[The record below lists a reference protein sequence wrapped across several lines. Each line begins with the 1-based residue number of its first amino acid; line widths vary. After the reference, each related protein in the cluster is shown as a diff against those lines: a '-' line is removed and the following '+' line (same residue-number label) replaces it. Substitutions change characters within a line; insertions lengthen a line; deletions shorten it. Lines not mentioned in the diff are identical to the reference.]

1 MSKCLFVLD
10 IIVLDRSEWHTLRDI
25 RLTALQESP
34 DSFLATYEQE
44 RHYRPDRWEAE
55 FSRGSWHIGYR
66 QGAPVSLLGVTREPK
81 QSVQECFIE
90 YLWVAPDMRGSGR
103 GQFMLETVLKRLQA
117 DGVRTVFLWVIDD
130 NARAIRFY
138 ERSGFVSTR
147 IRQPLA
153 SRPGKSEE
161 RLLRRLG

>member
-1 MSKCLFVLD
+1 VLD
-10 IIVLDRSEWHTLRDI
+10 ITVLDRSEWHTLRDI

-44 RHYRPDRWEAE
+44 RTYAPDRWQAE
-55 FSRGSWHIGYR
+55 FGRGDWNVGYLHR
-66 QGAPVSLLGVTREPK
+66 QPVSLLGVTREPD
-81 QSVQECFIE
+81 QSLEECFVE
-90 YLWVAPDMRGSGR
+90 YLWVAPDIRGSGF
-103 GQFMLETVLKRLQA
+103 GFLMLEAVVKRLQA

-130 NARAIRFY
+130 NHRAIRFY
-138 ERSGFVSTR
+138 ERAGFVSTH
-147 IRQPLA
+147 IRQPLE